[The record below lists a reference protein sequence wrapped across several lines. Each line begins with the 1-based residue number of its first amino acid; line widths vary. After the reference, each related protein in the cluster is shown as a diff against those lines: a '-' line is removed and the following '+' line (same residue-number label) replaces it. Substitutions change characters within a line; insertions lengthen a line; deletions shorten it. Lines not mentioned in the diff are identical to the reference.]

1 MEKSERDNKKRN
13 MDRFLSKIDNN
24 TSVDYKTKRISD
36 TFEGEF
42 VAYKSEKDKKSS
54 ITNTL
59 KKLDCI
65 NIIQLMILKTR

>member
-1 MEKSERDNKKRN
+1 MKKSDRDNKKRN

>member
-1 MEKSERDNKKRN
+1 MKKSERDNKKRN
-13 MDRFLSKIDNN
+13 MDRFLSTIDNN